1 MKFKKFFISSAFF
14 LGASLFVS
22 AQTVTV
28 EGYAYKEGNRG
39 YLKNTKIVIIG
50 ADDKQVY
57 VDTLTNKDGF
67 FSADLP
73 ADKDFLLV
81 ADKKRFFQKQE
92 TFNTKAAKNNK
103 VYLKI
108 EMERKP
114 GYVFDVTL
122 AEADDGLLIKEGI
135 QGARIEVYNNTT
147 ASEELVL
154 NAYPYPNFKFTFE
167 LGNHYTIMIRKKDFF
182 TKRVEA
188 YVNVEGCILCF
199 EGLSI
204 VEVTDVMTDGNS
216 QGTFLANVELVR
228 AEMNT
233 TFEIENIYYDYDKYF
248 IRPDAAVE
256 LDRLVTVLKDN
267 PQITV
272 EMGSHTDSRGRD
284 AYNMSLSQKRAKAA
298 YEYLLNQGVEGGS
311 LTYRGYGETN
321 LINACANGIA
331 CSEKAHQENRRTELK
346 IVGIRAEDPMDKK
359 SLKDIIEEE
368 TLMFE
373 VMNSPIIRGENF
385 ISESKANSS
394 N

>member
-1 MKFKKFFISSAFF
+1 MKFKQLVLSSALF
-14 LGASLFVS
+14 LGVSIFAS
-22 AQTVTV
+22 AQQTVTV
-28 EGYAYKEGNRG
+28 EGYAYQEENRG
-39 YLKNTKIVIIG
+39 YLKNTKVVIIG

-57 VDTLTNKDGF
+57 LDTLTNKDGY
-67 FSADLP
+67 FSAKLP
-73 ADKDFLLV
+73 ANKDFLLV

-92 TFNTKAAKNNK
+92 AFSTKALKENK

-122 AEADDGLLIKEGI
+122 AEASDGLLLKEGI

-147 ASEELVL
+147 GSEELVL
-154 NAYPYPNFKFTFE
+154 NKYPYPNFKFTFE

-199 EGLSI
+199 DGLSI
-204 VEVTDVMTDGNS
+204 VEVTDVMTHDNS

-228 AEMNT
+228 AEVNT
-233 TFEIENIYYDYDKYF
+233 TFEIENIYYDYDKHF
-248 IRPDAAVE
+248 IRPDAALE
-256 LDRLVTVLKDN
+256 LDRLVTILKDN

-298 YEYLLNQGVEGGS
+298 YEYLLNQGVNGAS
-311 LTYRGYGETN
+311 LTYKGYGESA
-321 LINACANGIA
+321 LINSCKNGVA

-368 TLMFE
+368 DLMYE
-373 VMNSPIIRGENF
+373 VSNSPIIKLQDF
-385 ISESKANSS
+385 
-394 N
+394 

>member
-1 MKFKKFFISSAFF
+1 MKFKKFLISSALF
-14 LGASLFVS
+14 LGTSLLAT
-22 AQTVTV
+22 AQTVTL
-28 EGYAYKEGNRG
+28 EAYAFEEGNRG

-50 ADDKQVY
+50 ADDKKVY
-57 VDTLTNKDGF
+57 VDTLTNKDGY
-67 FSADLP
+67 FSANLP
-73 ADKDFLLV
+73 SDKDFLLV

-92 TFNTKAAKNNK
+92 TFSTKDLKENK

-108 EMERKP
+108 EMTRKP

-122 AEADDGLLIKEGI
+122 AEASDGLLLKEAI
-135 QGARIEVYNNTT
+135 QGARIEIYNNTT
-147 ASEELVL
+147 ASEELAVDE
-154 NAYPYPNFKFTFE
+154 YPYPNFKFTFE

-199 EGLSI
+199 EGLNI
-204 VEVTDVMTDGNS
+204 VEVTDVMTGNNS

-228 AEMNT
+228 AEVNT
-233 TFEIENIYYDYDKYF
+233 TFEIENIYYDYDKHF
-248 IRPDAAVE
+248 IRPDAAIE

-298 YEYLLNQGVEGGS
+298 YEYLLNQGIDGSS
-311 LTYRGYGETN
+311 LTYRGYGETTLMN
-321 LINACANGIA
+321 SCKNGVT

-368 TLMFE
+368 QLMLE
-373 VMNSPIIRGENF
+373 VTNSPIIK
-385 ISESKANSS
+385 ISDF
-394 N
+394 

>member
-1 MKFKKFFISSAFF
+1 MKFKKFLISSALF
-14 LGASLFVS
+14 LGTSLLAT
-22 AQTVTV
+22 AQTVTL
-28 EGYAYKEGNRG
+28 EAYAFEEGNRG

-50 ADDKQVY
+50 ADDKKVY
-57 VDTLTNKDGF
+57 VDTLTNKDGY
-67 FSADLP
+67 FSANLP
-73 ADKDFLLV
+73 SDKDFLLV

-92 TFNTKAAKNNK
+92 TFSTKDLKENK

-108 EMERKP
+108 EMTRKP

-122 AEADDGLLIKEGI
+122 AEASDGLLLKEAI
-135 QGARIEVYNNTT
+135 QGARIEIYNNTT
-147 ASEELVL
+147 ASEELAVDE
-154 NAYPYPNFKFTFE
+154 YPYPNFKFTFE

-199 EGLSI
+199 EGLNI
-204 VEVTDVMTDGNS
+204 VEVTDVMTGNNS

-228 AEMNT
+228 AEVNT
-233 TFEIENIYYDYDKYF
+233 TFEIENIYYDYDKHF
-248 IRPDAAVE
+248 IRPDAAIE

-298 YEYLLNQGVEGGS
+298 YEYLLNQGIDGSS
-311 LTYRGYGETN
+311 LTYRGYGETT
-321 LINACANGIA
+321 LINSCKNGVT

-368 TLMFE
+368 QLMLE
-373 VMNSPIIRGENF
+373 VTNSPIIK
-385 ISESKANSS
+385 ISDF
-394 N
+394 

>member
-1 MKFKKFFISSAFF
+1 MKFKKFLISSALF
-14 LGASLFVS
+14 LGTSLLAT
-22 AQTVTV
+22 AQTVTL
-28 EGYAYKEGNRG
+28 EAYAFEEGNRG
-39 YLKNTKIVIIG
+39 YLKNTKVVIIG
-50 ADDKQVY
+50 ADDKKVY
-57 VDTLTNKDGF
+57 VDTLTNKDGY
-67 FSADLP
+67 FSANLP
-73 ADKDFLLV
+73 SDKDFLLV

-92 TFNTKAAKNNK
+92 TFSTKDLKENK

-108 EMERKP
+108 EMTRKP

-122 AEADDGLLIKEGI
+122 AEASDGLLLKEAI
-135 QGARIEVYNNTT
+135 QGARIEIYNNTT
-147 ASEELVL
+147 ASEELAVDE
-154 NAYPYPNFKFTFE
+154 YPYPNFKFTFE

-199 EGLSI
+199 EGLNI
-204 VEVTDVMTDGNS
+204 VEVTDVMTGNNS

-228 AEMNT
+228 AEVNT
-233 TFEIENIYYDYDKYF
+233 TFEIENIYYDYDKHF
-248 IRPDAAVE
+248 IRPDAAIE

-298 YEYLLNQGVEGGS
+298 YEYLLNQGIDGSS
-311 LTYRGYGETN
+311 LTYRGYGETT
-321 LINACANGIA
+321 LINSCKNGVT

-368 TLMFE
+368 QLMLE
-373 VMNSPIIRGENF
+373 VTNSPIIK
-385 ISESKANSS
+385 ISDF
-394 N
+394 

>member
-1 MKFKKFFISSAFF
+1 MKLKKFVIGSALF
-14 LGASLFVS
+14 LGASIFAS
-22 AQTVTV
+22 AQTVAI
-28 EGYAYKEGNRG
+28 EGYAYQEGNRG
-39 YLKNTKIVIIG
+39 YLKNTKVVIIG

-57 VDTLTNKDGF
+57 VDTLTNKDGY
-67 FSADLP
+67 FSATLP
-73 ADKDFLLV
+73 ANKDFLLI

-92 TFNTKAAKNNK
+92 TISTKGLKENK

-122 AEADDGLLIKEGI
+122 AEASDGLLIKEGI

-147 ASEELVL
+147 ASEEMVL

-167 LGNHYTIMIRKKDFF
+167 IGNHYTIMIRKKDFF

-228 AEMNT
+228 AEVNT

-248 IRPDAAVE
+248 IRPDAATE
-256 LDRLVTVLKDN
+256 LDRLITVLKDN

-311 LTYRGYGETN
+311 LTYRGYGETT
-321 LINACANGIA
+321 LINSCKNGVA
-331 CSEKAHQENRRTELK
+331 CSEKAHQKNRRTELK

-368 TLMFE
+368 KLMYE
-373 VMNSPIIRGENF
+373 VMNSPIIRVEDF
-385 ISESKANSS
+385 
-394 N
+394 

>member
-1 MKFKKFFISSAFF
+1 MKFKKFLISSALF
-14 LGASLFVS
+14 LGTSLLAT
-22 AQTVTV
+22 AQTVTL
-28 EGYAYKEGNRG
+28 EAYAFEEGNRG
-39 YLKNTKIVIIG
+39 YLKNTKVVIIG
-50 ADDKQVY
+50 ADDKKVY
-57 VDTLTNKDGF
+57 VDTLTNKDGY
-67 FSADLP
+67 FSANLP
-73 ADKDFLLV
+73 SDKDFLLV

-92 TFNTKAAKNNK
+92 TFSTKDLKENK

-108 EMERKP
+108 EMTRKP

-122 AEADDGLLIKEGI
+122 AEASDGLLLKEAI
-135 QGARIEVYNNTT
+135 QGARIEIYNNTT
-147 ASEELVL
+147 ASEELAVDE
-154 NAYPYPNFKFTFE
+154 YPYPNFKFTFE

-199 EGLSI
+199 EGLNI
-204 VEVTDVMTDGNS
+204 VEVTDVMTGNNS

-228 AEMNT
+228 AEVNT
-233 TFEIENIYYDYDKYF
+233 TFEIENIYYDYDKHF
-248 IRPDAAVE
+248 IRPDAAIE

-298 YEYLLNQGVEGGS
+298 YEYLLNQGIDGSS
-311 LTYRGYGETN
+311 LTYRGYGETTLMN
-321 LINACANGIA
+321 SCKNGVT

-368 TLMFE
+368 QLMLE
-373 VMNSPIIRGENF
+373 VTNSPIIK
-385 ISESKANSS
+385 ISDF
-394 N
+394 